1 MAGSYY
7 LEYLTDKIES
17 QAWDYI
23 KKIDEM
29 GGMVSAIEN
38 GWVQKEIHES
48 AYRQQKMIDEG
59 EKVIVGVNK
68 FQIDEDHKPEILKVD
83 PSIGE
88 KQVKKLEQLRRTRDN
103 TAVKSSLNELA
114 QAAKANKNIVPYIY
128 EAVND
133 YATLGEITNVL
144 RKIYGE
150 YTETIFI

>member
-29 GGMVSAIEN
+29 GGMVAAIEN

-48 AYRQQKMIDEG
+48 AYRQQKMIDDG
-59 EKVIVGVNK
+59 EKIIVGVNK
-68 FQIDEDHKPEILKVD
+68 FQIEEDHKPEILKVD

-88 KQVKKLEQLRRTRDN
+88 KQVKKLEELKKKRDN
-103 TAVKSSLNELA
+103 TAVKSTLNALS
-114 QAAKANKNIVPYIY
+114 QAAKDGKNIVPFIY
-128 EAVND
+128 DAVTS

-144 RKIYGE
+144 RDIYGE